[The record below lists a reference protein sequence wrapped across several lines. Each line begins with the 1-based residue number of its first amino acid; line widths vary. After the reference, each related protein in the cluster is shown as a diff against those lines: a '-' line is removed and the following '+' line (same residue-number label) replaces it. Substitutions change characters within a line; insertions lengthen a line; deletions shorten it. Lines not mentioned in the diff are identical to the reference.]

1 MQEEH
6 TIACLHINLQNSEQ
20 IPNYLQYSGNIN
32 DDDNIT
38 LMDYIT
44 GDILL
49 HLKKSMMATKI
60 QKTWRMHKI
69 DKCALIE
76 RLDAKINKYENKG
89 FTDEKNFAN
98 DVKKTMKRVYFENRS
113 IVKHIDDIYDEM
125 TDMNDG
131 TEKDINGFTRTM
143 AKWMS
148 CGANQTFFDG
158 YVKKY
163 VDMPSS
169 KKWNDYLEE
178 MIEMFE
184 NGNSVILWAN
194 LGEYKIVYPRK
205 KYIVKDFKK
214 YWNIYESKREK
225 DENMIIDMCISDNDI
240 MNRDRNIRDIIDDM
254 YQKIQK

>member
-1 MQEEH
+1 M
-6 TIACLHINLQNSEQ
+6 TNFVTYSKKIAIIRN
-20 IPNYLQYSGNIN
+20 
-32 DDDNIT
+32 
-38 LMDYIT
+38 
-44 GDILL
+44 
-49 HLKKSMMATKI
+49 LKKSMMATKI
-60 QKTWRMHKI
+60 QKTWRMHQI
-69 DKCALIE
+69 DKDAQIE
-76 RLDAKINKYENKG
+76 RLDAKINKYENKR
-89 FTDEKNFAN
+89 FTDEKKFTN

-143 AKWMS
+143 ANWFATLGK
-148 CGANQTFFDG
+148 NEKFFDG
-158 YVKKY
+158 YVNKY

-178 MIEMFE
+178 MIEMLE
-184 NGNSVILWAN
+184 NGNSVTLWAN
-194 LGEYKIVYPRK
+194 LGEYKIVYPYK

-240 MNRDRNIRDIIDDM
+240 MIHDRNIRDIIDDM

>member
-1 MQEEH
+1 M
-6 TIACLHINLQNSEQ
+6 TNFVTYSKKIAIIRN
-20 IPNYLQYSGNIN
+20 
-32 DDDNIT
+32 
-38 LMDYIT
+38 
-44 GDILL
+44 
-49 HLKKSMMATKI
+49 LKKSMMATKI
-60 QKTWRMHKI
+60 QKTWRMHQI
-69 DKCALIE
+69 DKDAQIE

-131 TEKDINGFTRTM
+131 AEKDINGFTRTM
-143 AKWMS
+143 ANWFTTLGK
-148 CGANQTFFDG
+148 NEKFFDG
-158 YVKKY
+158 YVNKY
-163 VDMPSS
+163 VDTPSS

-178 MIEMFE
+178 MIEMLE
-184 NGNSVILWAN
+184 NGNSVTLWAN
-194 LGEYKIVYPRK
+194 LGEYKIVYPYK

-214 YWNIYESKREK
+214 YWNIYELKREK

-240 MNRDRNIRDIIDDM
+240 MIRDRNIRDIIDDM